1 MIYDKKFEKEKKL
14 IINSF
19 KKNKEIKKAAYN
31 FCLAAAKYKYT
42 YNFSWFGV
50 PIIQHPEDLI
60 IMQEI
65 ILEVKPD
72 LIIDIGVA
80 RGGSSIYY
88 SSILELL
95 GNKGKVLGVDIDYR
109 KHTKKVFKKHYLK
122 KNVKLIEGSSISSK
136 VANRIYNFAKN
147 YKKIMVC
154 LDSNHTHDH
163 VLEELNLY
171 SKIVSKNSYLVV
183 FDTTDGLYSA
193 EIIKKISK
201 KYKFKPFSKKSN
213 PLTAVKEFIKKN
225 KNFKIDE
232 SKHTKAQITSC
243 YKGFLKKIKN

>member
-109 KHTKKVFKKHYLK
+109 K
-122 KNVKLIEGSSISSK
+122 
-136 VANRIYNFAKN
+136 
-147 YKKIMVC
+147 
-154 LDSNHTHDH
+154 
-163 VLEELNLY
+163 
-171 SKIVSKNSYLVV
+171 
-183 FDTTDGLYSA
+183 
-193 EIIKKISK
+193 
-201 KYKFKPFSKKSN
+201 
-213 PLTAVKEFIKKN
+213 
-225 KNFKIDE
+225 
-232 SKHTKAQITSC
+232 
-243 YKGFLKKIKN
+243 